1 MLSRVLMRVTFRR
14 PPPVVAVVRLAGVS
28 GGPARSAR
36 ASTWRPSVPLLLR
49 AFRQP
54 GVKAV
59 ALEINS
65 PGGSATQSALIHN
78 RIRALAAERDVPVMA
93 FVEDVA
99 ASGGYWLAAAADEIF
114 VDDNSIVGSIGV
126 IYSGF
131 GFQEALAKLGV
142 ERRLYTAGEK
152 KSLLDPFLAV
162 NPMTSIV
169 CAGFRGHPRQ
179 LQGSDPRAAR
189 RPAGRERS
197 RPLQRRVLAWP
208 QGDRAGARRRHR
220 RYPSRVARTLRAQ
233 RWPCAG
239 SAAAE
244 AGSRAAWAL
253 ASSSR
258 AAVRRIPAR
267 CRRPPRRDRG
277 SLLVVPLRAL
287 IQSVR
292 VPAGQSD
299 LAGGCIGYRLIFK
312 PDDPAG
318 SDQRPWETVHDFDE
332 DQRDQPPVSRRS
344 RDAASLVCPRRARH
358 DRKQVRLRRGALR
371 CVHDARSTTAPSAPA
386 SPRCRRRTGRT

>member
-14 PPPVVAVVRLAGVS
+14 PPPVVAVVRLAGVIGRS
-28 GGPARSAR
+28 GTFGPRINLE
-36 ASTWRPSVPLLLR
+36 TVGPLLLR

-54 GVKAV
+54 GLKAV

-162 NPMTSIV
+162 NPDDLDRLHRVQEGIHDN
-169 CAGFRGHPRQ
+169 FKDLIRERRGAR
-179 LQGSDPRAAR
+179 LGESDPDLFSGEFWLGRKAIGLGLADGTGDIRAVLRERYGRKVAMRRIGRRRGWLAR
-189 RPAGRERS
+189 RLGPGI
-197 RPLQRRVLAWP
+197 L
-208 QGDRAGARRRHR
+208 
-220 RYPSRVARTLRAQ
+220 
-233 RWPCAG
+233 
-239 SAAAE
+239 
-244 AGSRAAWAL
+244 
-253 ASSSR
+253 
-258 AAVRRIPAR
+258 
-267 CRRPPRRDRG
+267 
-277 SLLVVPLRAL
+277 
-287 IQSVR
+287 
-292 VPAGQSD
+292 
-299 LAGGCIGYRLIFK
+299 LAGGGEEDTGSF
-312 PDDPAG
+312 AG
-318 SDQRPWETVHDFDE
+318 DLLGAIEARFWW
-332 DQRDQPPVSRRS
+332 SRYG
-344 RDAASLVCPRRARH
+344 L
-358 DRKQVRLRRGALR
+358 
-371 CVHDARSTTAPSAPA
+371 
-386 SPRCRRRTGRT
+386 